1 MYRDNQSTMR
11 LAENE
16 KASSGKRTR
25 HINIRYFFITD
36 RIAKKEV
43 AIQYCPTKQMVADYF
58 TKALQGALFYKF
70 RDQILGVVPMDTIN
84 GDQRSV
90 LDADGISKGNTVS
103 LSKRK
108 LSGTSAEGQTKD
120 VHIHKRRSMANVCQP
135 SWADVVKG
143 GRRQERARQ

>member
-1 MYRDNQSTMR
+1 MYQDNQSTMR
-11 LAENE
+11 LAENR

-36 RIAKKEV
+36 RIAKKVV
-43 AIQYCPTKQMVADYF
+43 AIQYCPTKQRVADYL

-70 RDQILGVVPMDTIN
+70 RDQILGVVPMDMIN

-90 LDADGISKGNTVS
+90 LDADGIFKGNIVS
-103 LSKRK
+103 PSKRK
-108 LSGTSAEGQTKD
+108 LSGTSTEGQTKD
-120 VHIHKRRSMANVCQP
+120 VHIHKRRSMANVRQA